1 MHTRLVAS
9 SWDPSR
15 IEPHSYLASRLTD
28 IVRDELQDFW
38 AKQLFTLEEGEWKY
52 ATSGTTMQC
61 WAVQMLILSARDT
74 GVRTQV
80 LYHQPEVVSFQ
91 TEWNRFRDEG
101 RDKATKQ
108 KFVAGRVAMVQER
121 TEVHLLRLHYSFILI
136 VRTNAFFQLSRLLE
150 DFSKSYYAAH

>member
-1 MHTRLVAS
+1 MLIA
-9 SWDPSR
+9 
-15 IEPHSYLASRLTD
+15 
-28 IVRDELQDFW
+28 
-38 AKQLFTLEEGEWKY
+38 
-52 ATSGTTMQC
+52 
-61 WAVQMLILSARDT
+61 LILSASGT

-91 TEWNRFRDEG
+91 TEWNRLRNEG
-101 RDKATKQ
+101 RDEATKR
-108 KFVAGRVAMVQER
+108 KFVEGRIAMVQER